1 MNVGGYRLVS
11 VCLGAVA
18 ALLLVSVPP
27 AQGQDRPSPTAPAVV
42 VPQMNDCLMAD
53 PDDAWDVQA
62 SIVILDCSEVHN
74 AQVFKTMPY
83 PASGERPSVLMKK
96 NMIHWLLACEQEH
109 VLSWL
114 GAPLD
119 TTVPLRLD
127 STPRLPTDKQWEAGA
142 RWVVCTASHP
152 KPSNY
157 GAETTGTL
165 PDLFASTP
173 RIQWVNC
180 PREAP
185 VSGRFSFPVGCTTD
199 SPWMFTGYGQ
209 VRGKVTKQYPSDL
222 QAAAN
227 VMCARHSAAVAK
239 TGPRVRAFGALFPK
253 NHVAKRD
260 PHVECFI
267 PLSQWNGKL

>member
-1 MNVGGYRLVS
+1 MTA
-11 VCLGAVA
+11 VCLGG
-18 ALLLVSVPP
+18 ALASILLGAPT
-27 AQGQDRPSPTAPAVV
+27 AQGQDPPAAPAVEVV

-53 PDDAWDVQA
+53 LDDAWDPQA
-62 SIVILDCSEVHN
+62 SIVVLDCSEVHN

-83 PASGERPSVLMKK
+83 PPSGARPSEVMKSH
-96 NMIHWLLACEQEH
+96 MTHWLLACQQQH

-114 GAPLD
+114 GAPTD
-119 TTVPLRLD
+119 TSVPLRL
-127 STPRLPTDKQWEAGA
+127 TLMPRFPTDKQWEAGA

-185 VSGRFSFPVGCTTD
+185 VSGRFSFPVGCTPA
-199 SPWMFTGYGQ
+199 SMWMYTGYFT
-209 VRGKVTKQYPSDL
+209 VSGKVTKHYPGDL
-222 QAAAN
+222 QAKAN
-227 VMCARHSAAVAK
+227 RVCARESAAVSK
-239 TGPRVRAFGALFPK
+239 SGVRVKAVGALFPK
-253 NHVAKRD
+253 NHVAKRE
-260 PHVECFI
+260 PYAECFI
-267 PLSQWNGKL
+267 PLADWNGKF